1 MPLTP
6 ETSIVASDVPTVY
19 AENLPS
25 KTYKA
30 DFTKNRIS
38 GKIEGLESVKQ
49 AVHLILGAQRYSLE
63 NFSFD
68 YGNEILNL
76 IGKPRDYVESDLER
90 LITEA
95 LLADERIKNVT
106 NFSISWNNR
115 NESCSVKFTVNT
127 IFGDTSLE
135 ENIYV

>member
-1 MPLTP
+1 MPLTS

-30 DFTKNRIS
+30 DFTTNRIS

-49 AVHLILGAQRYSLE
+49 AVRLILGAQRYSLE

-68 YGNEILNL
+68 YGNEILSL

-95 LLADERIKNVT
+95 LLAEERIKNVT

-115 NESCSVKFTVNT
+115 NESCNVKFTVNT